1 MAKDLGTPHASP
13 GTDVS
18 ALVAGFP
25 GGALLIGGN
34 GSIVAMNDRSAAI
47 AGAVEASVPALE
59 DLIARARVSGAIAS
73 TAVAV
78 PGSSGESVHDVTA
91 VPGYDDGAVL
101 LLVRDQTA
109 ERNLR
114 AALIESRQ
122 RYKDLVESSSDFAW
136 EVGADGRFAF
146 VSPRGALGYRAEDL
160 VGQPPELFVEGTE
173 DYAPLP
179 FLADHPMESVEMWM
193 RRADGRG
200 ACVVANCLPLVAADG
215 SWRGARGVCRDITG
229 ERDREALLA
238 RARHREQLLARA
250 RHREQLLNYIV
261 GTIRDEVE
269 PADMLTAAA
278 EATSRSL
285 GARGSGVFRRVGESA
300 YTVAATYGVAL
311 DDEAL
316 EDQIGRLDGDAG
328 AVQIDVGGRPVLA
341 TATHYRQQVNGAVFL
356 WRDAGG
362 PAWGEDDS
370 ALLADVAGQLGIA
383 NEQINN
389 HERILKLSR
398 TDGLTGLLNRRAFFE
413 EEVPR
418 RITRLNHD
426 GGHAALLY
434 LDLDNLKRVNDVHGH
449 QRGDEAI
456 VFFRD
461 MLLEHTRPRDAAA
474 RLGGDEFAVW
484 LDRIPAAVAEERVR
498 DLMEHSAELRQFSGG
513 DDRPMGLSVGVALY
527 DPATGESIDELVARA
542 DAAMYAV
549 KHAGKGGYRIAEPAS
564 ENAGGDQA

>member
-1 MAKDLGTPHASP
+1 MANDSSAPPASSGADHA
-13 GTDVS
+13 
-18 ALVAGFP
+18 ALLAGFG
-25 GGALLIGGN
+25 GGAVLIGGN
-34 GSIVAMNDRSAAI
+34 GSVIAMNDRGVAI
-47 AGAVEASVPALE
+47 ATAMGASVPKLDAVVAQ
-59 DLIARARVSGAIAS
+59 ARETDAIAS
-73 TAVAV
+73 
-78 PGSSGESVHDVTA
+78 GSIALRSPSGESVHDVIA
-91 VPGYDDGAVL
+91 VPGFADGAIL
-101 LLVRDQTA
+101 LLARDQTA

-136 EVGADGRFAF
+136 EVGADGCFAF

-160 VGQPPELFVEGTE
+160 VGHRPEAFVDGPE

-193 RRADGRG
+193 KRADGAR

-215 SWRGARGVCRDITG
+215 TWRGARGICRDVTG

-238 RARHREQLLARA
+238 RS

-269 PADMLTAAA
+269 PLDMLTAAA
-278 EATSRSL
+278 EATARSL
-285 GARGSGVFRRVGESA
+285 GARGSGVFRRVGEAA
-300 YTVAATYGVAL
+300 YTVAATYGVAF

-316 EDQIGRLDGDAG
+316 EERIGRLDGEAG
-328 AVQIDVGGRPVLA
+328 AVEIDIGSRSVLA
-341 TATHYRQQVNGAVFL
+341 AATHYRQQVNGAVFL

-362 PAWGEDDS
+362 SVWSDDDRT
-370 ALLADVAGQLGIA
+370 LLADVAGQLGIA

-389 HERILKLSR
+389 HERILNLSR

-413 EEVPR
+413 DEVPR
-418 RITRLNHD
+418 RISRLSHD
-426 GGHAALLY
+426 GGQAALLY

-461 MLLEHTRPRDAAA
+461 MLLDHTRPRDAAA

-484 LDRIPAAVAEERVR
+484 LDHIPAATAEERVR
-498 DLMEHSAELRQFSGG
+498 ELMERSMELRQFSGD
-513 DDRPMGLSVGVALY
+513 DDRPMELSVGVALF

-549 KHAGKGGYRIAEPAS
+549 KRAGKGGYRIAEPAS
-564 ENAGGDQA
+564 QNAGGGQA

>member
-1 MAKDLGTPHASP
+1 MSPRPASP
-13 GTDVS
+13 NT
-18 ALVAGFP
+18 
-25 GGALLIGGN
+25 
-34 GSIVAMNDRSAAI
+34 
-47 AGAVEASVPALE
+47 
-59 DLIARARVSGAIAS
+59 IAS
-73 TAVAV
+73 GTVAVQGTSGDSIHDVIAV
-78 PGSSGESVHDVTA
+78 PGFA
-91 VPGYDDGAVL
+91 DGTVL
-101 LLVRDQTA
+101 LLARDQTA

-114 AALIESRQ
+114 TALIESRQ

-160 VGQPPELFVEGTE
+160 VGERPEVFVEAPD

-179 FLADHPMESVEMWM
+179 FLADHPMETVEMWM
-193 RRADGRG
+193 RRADGTS
-200 ACVVANCLPLVAADG
+200 ACVVTNCLPLVAADG
-215 SWRGARGVCRDITG
+215 AWRGARGVCRDITG
-229 ERDREALLA
+229 ERDREA
-238 RARHREQLLARA
+238 LLARA

-285 GARGSGVFRRVGESA
+285 GARGSGVFRRVGKA
-300 YTVAATYGVAL
+300 AFTVAATYGVAI
-311 DDEAL
+311 DDEAM
-316 EDQIGRLDGDAG
+316 DDRIGRLDGDAG
-328 AVQIDVGGRPVLA
+328 AVELDVGGRPVLA
-341 TATHYRQQVNGAVFL
+341 AATHYRQQVNGAVFL

-362 PAWGEDDS
+362 SAWSDDDR

-413 EEVPR
+413 DEVPR
-418 RITRLNHD
+418 RISRLNHD

-474 RLGGDEFAVW
+474 RFGGDEFALL
-484 LDRIPAAVAEERVR
+484 LDRIPAAAAEERVR
-498 DLMEHSAELRQFSGG
+498 DLMARSVELQQFSGD
-513 DDRPMGLSVGVALY
+513 DDRPMGLSVGVAFY

-549 KHAGKGGYRIAEPAS
+549 KRAGKGGYRIAEPA
-564 ENAGGDQA
+564 EGNAGGEQA